1 MRLHRGCII
10 WPKTETLELPP
21 HKNILDKICL
31 LQMFIKHN
39 LELTCIVSVTLEF
52 FLWNLNFRQV
62 KILGIRLYNIKI
74 LAKTFE
80 CRHSSHVE
88 FTFSIIWPYTAWS
101 WFSAV
106 HQEFSQMAKMEYIC
120 QGYIKTSGTLVSGID
135 VAQWE
140 MDGR

>member
-1 MRLHRGCII
+1 
-10 WPKTETLELPP
+10 
-21 HKNILDKICL
+21 
-31 LQMFIKHN
+31 MFILQLFIRYN
-39 LELTCIVSVTLEF
+39 LVLNNMNFNVRVF

-62 KILGIRLYNIKI
+62 KILGIRLYNIEI

-120 QGYIKTSGTLVSGID
+120 QGYIKTSGTLVFGID
-135 VAQWE
+135 VAP
-140 MDGR
+140 GLFGINTNHSPLNIYSTALKVTNF